1 MYKTMNINE
10 AIRENKGLIYEVI
23 NRYYYNKKYDF
34 VRDDL
39 FQVGQLSLYKAIQT
53 FDESKN
59 IKFSTFAMTVIKNDL
74 LKFATR
80 DYEKYSGVINDTE
93 TSLNSTIGNDDDM
106 NMEDRLG
113 IEEDFSELEGSELLS
128 YIRERKSEKVVKMV
142 MMLSEGYTY
151 EEVGKKLGC
160 SKQYVNSTMKKL
172 AEELSRS
179 SFMAYQIIKRK
190 FSLYFLKNISKKC

>member
-1 MYKTMNINE
+1 MYKCININE
-10 AIRENKGLIYEVI
+10 TIKENMGLVYKVI
-23 NRYYYNKKYDF
+23 NEQYYDKKYEFTKEDM
-34 VRDDL
+34 VQTGL
-39 FQVGQLSLYKAIQT
+39 LALYKAIQT
-53 FDESKN
+53 FDENKN

-93 TSLNSTIGNDDDM
+93 TSLNSTVSNDDDM
-106 NMEDRLG
+106 SMEDRLG
-113 IEEDFSELEGSELLS
+113 VEEDFSELEGSELLS

-190 FSLYFLKNISKKC
+190 

>member
-1 MYKTMNINE
+1 MYKCININE
-10 AIRENKGLIYEVI
+10 TIKENMGLVYKVI
-23 NRYYYNKKYDF
+23 NEQYYDKRYEFTKEDM
-34 VRDDL
+34 V
-39 FQVGQLSLYKAIQT
+39 QVGLLALYRAIQT
-53 FDESKN
+53 FDENKN

-80 DYEKYSGVINDTE
+80 DYEKYCGVINDTE
-93 TSLNSTIGNDDDM
+93 TSLNSTVSNDDDM
-106 NMEDRLG
+106 SMEDRLG
-113 IEEDFSELEGSELLS
+113 VEEDFSELEGSELLS

-172 AEELSRS
+172 ADELSHS

-190 FSLYFLKNISKKC
+190 

>member
-1 MYKTMNINE
+1 MYKCININE
-10 AIRENKGLIYEVI
+10 TIKENMGLVYKVI
-23 NRYYYNKKYDF
+23 NEQYYDKKYEFTKEDM
-34 VRDDL
+34 VQTGL
-39 FQVGQLSLYKAIQT
+39 LALYKAIQT

-106 NMEDRLG
+106 SMEDRLG

-160 SKQYVNSTMKKL
+160 SKQYVNSTIKKL
-172 AEELSRS
+172 ADELSHS

-190 FSLYFLKNISKKC
+190 

>member
-1 MYKTMNINE
+1 MYKCININE
-10 AIRENKGLIYEVI
+10 TIKENMGLVYKVI
-23 NRYYYNKKYDF
+23 NEQYYDKKYEFTKEDM
-34 VRDDL
+34 VQTGL
-39 FQVGQLSLYKAIQT
+39 LALYKAIQT
-53 FDESKN
+53 FDENKN

-93 TSLNSTIGNDDDM
+93 TSLNSTVSNDDDM
-106 NMEDRLG
+106 SMEDRLG

-190 FSLYFLKNISKKC
+190 

>member
-53 FDESKN
+53 FDENKN

-93 TSLNSTIGNDDDM
+93 TSLNSTVSNDDDM
-106 NMEDRLG
+106 SMEDRLG

-151 EEVGKKLGC
+151 QEVGKKLGC

-190 FSLYFLKNISKKC
+190 

>member
-1 MYKTMNINE
+1 MYKCININE
-10 AIRENKGLIYEVI
+10 TIKENMGLVYKVI
-23 NRYYYNKKYDF
+23 NEQYYDKKYEFTKEDM
-34 VRDDL
+34 VQTGL
-39 FQVGQLSLYKAIQT
+39 LALYKAIQT
-53 FDESKN
+53 FDENKN

-93 TSLNSTIGNDDDM
+93 TSLNSTVSNDDDM
-106 NMEDRLG
+106 SIEDRLG

-172 AEELSRS
+172 ADELSHS

-190 FSLYFLKNISKKC
+190 

>member
-1 MYKTMNINE
+1 MYKCININE
-10 AIRENKGLIYEVI
+10 TIKENMGLVYKVI
-23 NRYYYNKKYDF
+23 NEQYYDKKYEFTKEDM
-34 VRDDL
+34 VQTGL
-39 FQVGQLSLYKAIQT
+39 LALYKAIQT
-53 FDESKN
+53 FDEDKD
-59 IKFSTFAMTVIKNDL
+59 IKFSTFAIKVIKNDL

-80 DYEKYSGVINDTE
+80 DYKKYSGVINDTE
-93 TSLNSTIGNDDDM
+93 TSLNSTIGNDDDNM

-113 IEEDFSELEGSELLS
+113 VEEDFSELEGSELLS
-128 YIRERKSEKVVKMV
+128 YIREHKSEKVVKMV

-190 FSLYFLKNISKKC
+190 

>member
-1 MYKTMNINE
+1 MYKCININE
-10 AIRENKGLIYEVI
+10 TIKENMGLVYKVI
-23 NRYYYNKKYDF
+23 NEQYYDKRYEFTKEDM
-34 VRDDL
+34 V
-39 FQVGQLSLYKAIQT
+39 QVGLLALYRAIQT
-53 FDESKN
+53 FDENKN

-93 TSLNSTIGNDDDM
+93 TSLNSTVSNDDDM
-106 NMEDRLG
+106 SIEDRLG

-190 FSLYFLKNISKKC
+190 

>member
-1 MYKTMNINE
+1 MGLVYKVINE
-10 AIRENKGLIYEVI
+10 Q
-23 NRYYYNKKYDF
+23 YYDKKYEFTKEDM
-34 VRDDL
+34 VQTGL
-39 FQVGQLSLYKAIQT
+39 LALYKAIQT
-53 FDESKN
+53 FDENKN

-93 TSLNSTIGNDDDM
+93 TSLNSTVSNDDDM
-106 NMEDRLG
+106 CIEDRLG

-190 FSLYFLKNISKKC
+190 